1 MALAAQSVFGLAVIV
16 LAAWALAPLL
26 GARRMAVSTA
36 LRWVA
41 AALLL
46 QFALAVAL
54 TQLPWTR
61 TVFDVLGQGVFALQA
76 AVDKGAQLL
85 FGYLAGGPA
94 PFDARTP
101 ENGYIVAFRV
111 LPMILVVS
119 ALVRLLYHWGIMQRL
134 VALFA
139 RLLQR
144 SLGIGGPLATV
155 SAAGVFLGLVE
166 APLVVRPYIRD
177 MSRGALFATITG
189 TMANVAGT
197 VLALYAT
204 ILATVLPGAAG
215 HLVAASLISVPAAL
229 MVSRLM
235 LPDGFESGPPSAEI
249 PDDEPAASSIDAI
262 VKGTMEGVPLI
273 VGVTALLIVTI
284 ALLTLANGILASAG
298 APFGVLL
305 TIEGSLG
312 VLFAPVAVLLGIP
325 WQEAATA
332 GALLGK
338 KVVFNEFLA
347 YIDLARV
354 PPTELSERSRLILT
368 YALCGFANLGSLGI
382 SIGALSLMV
391 PERRAE
397 IVALTPWSVLA
408 GMMAT
413 CLSGA
418 VIGVLTWG

>member
-1 MALAAQSVFGLAVIV
+1 MALAAQSFVGLAVIALV
-16 LAAWALAPLL
+16 AWALAPVL
-26 GARRMAVSTA
+26 GSSRMPFAKAV
-36 LRWVA
+36 RWIAV
-41 AALLL
+41 ALLL

-61 TVFDVLGQGVFALQA
+61 AVFDALGQGVFALQA

-94 PFDARTP
+94 PFDVRAP
-101 ENGYIVAFRV
+101 EHGYIVAFRV

-119 ALVRLLYHWGIMQRL
+119 ALVRLLYHWGILQRL

-235 LPDGFESGPPSAEI
+235 IPDGFESGPQSAEI
-249 PDDEPAASSIDAI
+249 PDEEPAASSIDAI
-262 VKGTMEGVPLI
+262 VQGTMEGVPLI

-284 ALLTLANGILASAG
+284 AFLTLANGILASAG
-298 APFGVLL
+298 APFGVLF
-305 TIEGSLG
+305 TIEGTLG
-312 VLFAPVAVLLGIP
+312 VLFAPVALLLGIP

-354 PPTELSERSRLILT
+354 PPAELSERSRLILT

-382 SIGALSLMV
+382 SIGALSIMV